1 MSDSSQPIGSMSAK
15 TEPFSPSYV
24 RYALWLLLIIY
35 TLNFVDRQIVAILAK
50 PIKDELGLTD
60 TQLGLLTGI
69 AFAFFYTLLGIPI
82 ARYAEKGNR
91 ATIIG
96 TAVVVWSGFTAMSG
110 LATNFLQL
118 FLARIGVGVGEAG
131 CTPPAHALISDY
143 VSAEKRA
150 SAIAFYS
157 LGVPIGTAFGFLIG
171 AQLGANYGWRVAF
184 LAVGLPGVLLG
195 LLAMFT
201 LKEPR
206 KLGLVVASTGARSA
220 GFSEALGV
228 LSQKKSYIYCV
239 IAATMISFL
248 GYGHAVFMPQFY
260 ARVHHLD
267 LKTIG
272 TLSAITALV
281 AGGLGTFL
289 GGVMAD
295 RAARSDTRAY
305 VTVPAIAFLAGVPF
319 FFWGMVAQGPSVN
332 VLGLTIPLVTVVA
345 LAVPT
350 FLNAMWYGPL
360 YAAVQGLAPVRM
372 RATAVAMML
381 FVINM
386 IGLGLGP
393 LLIGIGSDMFAKQ
406 LFVGPTPDIGFATYC
421 AKGVASATSTACL
434 TASAE
439 GLRKAIIWSVVVGI
453 IALWAFW
460 MARKTI
466 VQDLADTA
474 AEAKTA

>member
-1 MSDSSQPIGSMSAK
+1 MSDSSQPIGSFNAK
-15 TEPFSPSYV
+15 PEALSPAYI
-24 RYALWLLLIIY
+24 RYALWMLLIIY
-35 TLNFVDRQIVAILAK
+35 TLNFVDRQIVGILAG
-50 PIKDELGLTD
+50 PIKADLGITD
-60 TQLGLLTGI
+60 TQIGLLTGI

-82 ARYAEKGNR
+82 ARYAERGNR

-96 TAVVVWSGFTAMSG
+96 TAVIVWSGFTALSG
-110 LATNFLQL
+110 LAQNFTQL

-143 VSAEKRA
+143 VSPEKRA

-157 LGVPIGTAFGFLIG
+157 LGVPIGTALGFLIG
-171 AQLGANYGWRVAF
+171 AQLGATYGWRVAF
-184 LAVGLPGVLLG
+184 LAVGLPGVILG

-206 KLGLVVASTGARSA
+206 KLGLVVANPNVKTPSFG
-220 GFSEALGV
+220 EAMSV
-228 LSQKKSYIYCV
+228 LAKKKSYVYSV
-239 IAATMISFL
+239 LAVTMISFL

-260 ARVHHLD
+260 ARSYGLD

-272 TLSAITALV
+272 TISALTALL
-281 AGGLGTFL
+281 AGGIGTFL
-289 GGVMAD
+289 GGVLAD
-295 RAARSDTRAY
+295 RAAKADTRAY
-305 VTVPAIAFLAGVPF
+305 ITMPAIALLAGTPF
-319 FFWGMVAQGPSVN
+319 FLIALTTKN
-332 VLGLTIPLVTVVA
+332 LTLTIA
-345 LAVPT
+345 MLAFPT
-350 FLNAMWYGPL
+350 FLNAMWYGPI
-360 YAAVQGLAPVRM
+360 YAAVQGLSPVRM
-372 RATAVAMML
+372 RATAVAIML

-393 LLIGIGSDMFAKQ
+393 LLIGMGSDLFANQ
-406 LFVGPTPDIGFATYC
+406 LFVGPDAAATFASYC
-421 AKGVASATSTACL
+421 AKGAATAKSAACM

-439 GLRKAIIWSVVVGI
+439 GLRLSLLWSASIGV

-474 AEAKTA
+474 AEAKAA

>member
-1 MSDSSQPIGSMSAK
+1 MPTDQASVGANSTNQNATPLSAN
-15 TEPFSPSYV
+15 YV

-50 PIKDELGLTD
+50 PIKDELGLSD

-82 ARYAEKGNR
+82 ARFAEKGSR

-96 TAVVVWSGFTAMSG
+96 TAVIVWSGFTALSG
-110 LATNFLQL
+110 MAQNFLQL
-118 FLARIGVGVGEAG
+118 FAARIGVGVGEAG

-143 VSAEKRA
+143 VSPEKRA

-171 AQLGANYGWRVAF
+171 SQIGANYGWRIAF
-184 LAVGLPGVLLG
+184 LAVGLPGILLG
-195 LLAMFT
+195 LLAIFT

-206 KLGLVVASTGARSA
+206 KLGLVVASSGTRSA
-220 GFSEALGV
+220 GLGEAIAV
-228 LSQKKSYIYCV
+228 LAKKKSYIYCV
-239 IAATMISFL
+239 LAATMISFL

-260 ARVHHLD
+260 ARVHGLD

-272 TLSAITALV
+272 MLSAITALV

-295 RAARSDTRAY
+295 RAAKSDARAY
-305 VTVPAIAFLAGVPF
+305 VTVPALAFLGGMPF
-319 FFWGMVAQGPSVN
+319 FFVGMTSAN
-332 VLGLTIPLVTVVA
+332 LTVVVA
-345 LAVPT
+345 MLAIPT

-393 LLIGIGSDMFAKQ
+393 LLIGMGSDIFAKQ
-406 LFVGPTPDIGFATYC
+406 MFAGPDAGTTFALYC
-421 AKGVASATSTACL
+421 AKGASTAQSAACL

-439 GLRKAIIWSVVVGI
+439 GLRQSIILSIAVGV

-474 AEAKTA
+474 AEAKAA

>member
-1 MSDSSQPIGSMSAK
+1 MSDISQPIGSFNAK
-15 TEPFSPSYV
+15 PEPFSPSYV

-50 PIKDELGLTD
+50 PIKDELGLSD

-110 LATNFLQL
+110 LAANFTQL

-171 AQLGANYGWRVAF
+171 SQLGATYGWRVAF

-206 KLGLVVASTGARSA
+206 KLGIVVASTGTQSA
-220 GFSEALGV
+220 SFGEAIRI
-228 LSQKKSYIYCV
+228 LSRKKSYIYCV

-289 GGVMAD
+289 GGVFAD
-295 RAARSDTRAY
+295 RAAKSDARAY
-305 VTVPAIAFLAGVPF
+305 VTVPMLAFLAGVPF
-319 FFWGMVAQGPSVN
+319 FFVGMTSAN
-332 VLGLTIPLVTVVA
+332 LTVVVLM

-372 RATAVAMML
+372 RATAVALML

-386 IGLGLGP
+386 IGLGFGP
-393 LLIGIGSDMFAKQ
+393 LLIGIGSDVFAKQ
-406 LFVGPTPDIGFATYC
+406 IFVGPTPDIGFAAYC
-421 AKGVASATSTACL
+421 AKGVASAASNACL

-439 GLRKAIIWSVVVGI
+439 GLRKSIIISVVVGI

-474 AEAKTA
+474 AEAKAA